1 MKEKTVATQL
11 YRLNV
16 EPKVIDQLSK
26 LAARTGEP
34 KTRLA
39 RRIFTD
45 AVMQFKPDGAK
56 AAGRGHR
63 ASGAGRAQGATLRT
77 GRKA

>member
-1 MKEKTVATQL
+1 MKEKTVVTQL

-26 LAARTGEP
+26 IAARTGEP

-39 RRIFTD
+39 RRLFTE
-45 AVMQFKPDGAK
+45 AVMGFKPA
-56 AAGRGHR
+56 R
-63 ASGAGRAQGATLRT
+63 ASSKNGS
-77 GRKA
+77 KS

>member
-1 MKEKTVATQL
+1 MKEKTAVTQL

-16 EPKVIDQLSK
+16 EPRVIDHLSK

-39 RRIFTD
+39 RRLFTE
-45 AVMQFKPDGAK
+45 AVMSVKLARPSPKNGASK
-56 AAGRGHR
+56 
-63 ASGAGRAQGATLRT
+63 S
-77 GRKA
+77 

>member
-1 MKEKTVATQL
+1 MKEKTVVVKQL

-34 KTRLA
+34 KTRIATRL
-39 RRIFTD
+39 FTE
-45 AVMQFKPDGAK
+45 AVMGYKPGPAK
-56 AAGRGHR
+56 KSSA
-63 ASGAGRAQGATLRT
+63 
-77 GRKA
+77 

>member
-1 MKEKTVATQL
+1 MKEKTPVVKQL

-16 EPKVIDQLSK
+16 EPRVVDQLAK

-39 RRIFTD
+39 TRVFTE
-45 AVMQFKPDGAK
+45 AVMNFKPGGA
-56 AAGRGHR
+56 R
-63 ASGAGRAQGATLRT
+63 AKNGAR
-77 GRKA
+77 

>member
-1 MKEKTVATQL
+1 MKEKTLVKQL

-34 KTRLA
+34 KTRIATRLL
-39 RRIFTD
+39 TE
-45 AVMQFKPDGAK
+45 AVMGYKPGPAK
-56 AAGRGHR
+56 KSA
-63 ASGAGRAQGATLRT
+63 
-77 GRKA
+77 

>member
-1 MKEKTVATQL
+1 MKDKTPVVKQL

-16 EPKVIDQLSK
+16 EPKVIDQIAK

-39 RRIFTD
+39 TRLFTE
-45 AVMQFKPDGAK
+45 AVMNFKPN
-56 AAGRGHR
+56 
-63 ASGAGRAQGATLRT
+63 AGRAQGAPSKRN
-77 GRKA
+77 GAG

>member
-1 MKEKTVATQL
+1 MKKKAAVTQL

-26 LAARTGEP
+26 IASRTGEP

-39 RRIFTD
+39 RRLFTD
-45 AVMQFKPDGAK
+45 AVMAYKPAK
-56 AAGRGHR
+56 
-63 ASGAGRAQGATLRT
+63 SGT
-77 GRKA
+77 KA